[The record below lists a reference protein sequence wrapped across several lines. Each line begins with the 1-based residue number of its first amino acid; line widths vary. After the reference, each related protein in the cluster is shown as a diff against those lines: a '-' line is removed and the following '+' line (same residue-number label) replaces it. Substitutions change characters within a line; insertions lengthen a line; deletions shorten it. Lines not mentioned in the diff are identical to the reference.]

1 MLLYRTFDRLG
12 GDIARVRQSRLRRPL
27 RTQAVMTRTATV
39 ASIRITLPRVSAATQ
54 YRIIFGA
61 MLVALLGGGAV
72 VLHALAAVTAFQ
84 S

>member
-1 MLLYRTFDRLG
+1 
-12 GDIARVRQSRLRRPL
+12 
-27 RTQAVMTRTATV
+27 MTRTATV